1 MHVRNESD
9 ALPILEIR
17 NLSVTY
23 HSSSGPMPAIRGV
36 SLKIGAGEIHS
47 IVGETGSGKSTVA
60 LAILG
65 LLQCRHQSGDILYR
79 KRALQSLTANE
90 WNKIRSREIGIVFQ
104 DTRSALNPALTVLDH
119 FIETLRA
126 HQALSKREARAR
138 AMELLQE
145 VGIQTGVEKLHPLD
159 LSGGMC
165 QRVGI
170 ALGICNSPQLL
181 VADEPTSAVDSA
193 IQTQILDLL
202 QRMKQ
207 RYGLALLLI
216 SHDLPLISQ
225 VSDRISVMYHGR
237 IVESGLT
244 EEVLAAPAHPYTQNL
259 LQCQP
264 SFSNHHEEN
273 PLAAIPGSVPTAG
286 QEFPGCSFAPRC
298 SWSEPRCQESIPAAH
313 ALCSTHLVS
322 CIKEFGGPGGQRSG
336 DPPVAPA

>member
-1 MHVRNESD
+1 M
-9 ALPILEIR
+9 
-17 NLSVTY
+17 
-23 HSSSGPMPAIRGV
+23 
-36 SLKIGAGEIHS
+36 
-47 IVGETGSGKSTVA
+47 
-60 LAILG
+60 
-65 LLQCRHQSGDILYR
+65 
-79 KRALQSLTANE
+79 
-90 WNKIRSREIGIVFQ
+90 
-104 DTRSALNPALTVLDH
+104 DH
-119 FIETLRA
+119 FIETLRT

-138 AMELLQE
+138 ALELLQE
-145 VGIQTGVEKLHPLD
+145 VGIQAGEEKFHPFE

-170 ALGICNSPQLL
+170 ALGIYNRPQLL

-193 IQTQILDLL
+193 IQTQVLDLL

-244 EEVLAAPAHPYTQNL
+244 EEVLTAPAHPYTRNL

-264 SFSNHHEEN
+264 SFLSHHEEN
-273 PLAAIPGSVPTAG
+273 PLAAIPGSVPSAG

-298 SWSEPRCQESIPAAH
+298 IRSEPRCRESVPAAR
-313 ALCSTHLVS
+313 ALSSTHLVS
-322 CIKEFGGPGGQRSG
+322 CISAFGGLGGNFRAADPSSG
-336 DPPVAPA
+336 HNS